1 MTATKIHWQAGKAHV
16 QACITACLRRRTV
29 LASLALGVLLLGAC
43 TGDQSVL
50 LPPQPPVRPPARDF
64 ALQRASEREHQRML
78 ALFGGEYRAPVTK
91 ALLDQI
97 IQRLTKAS
105 TNPGQSYDVVLLN
118 SPVPNAFALPGGQVY
133 LTRGLLV
140 LINDTAEAAAVLS
153 HEMAH
158 VIARHAGE
166 RDELQ
171 RRNKLFGQVNA
182 QVLNTQVLNAQSD
195 ASSGGASSSLARF
208 SRQQELEADGIGVR
222 LLAGAGYDP
231 YAASRML
238 TSLSRIAS
246 QASAGRGDS
255 GSGPAMQSSHPSNP
269 DRITRILSAA
279 RQISAPGIGERNR
292 DAWLTAIDGT
302 AFGSDP
308 REGVVRGR
316 RYINSSLG
324 ISFVAPDGM
333 ALEASVDYVLGS
345 AANGRQVM
353 RFEGVVLDGR
363 QSLEAYAASGWLQ
376 GMETSDV
383 RTTTIAGNEAALARG
398 KGANWDFRL
407 AAIRIENRVY
417 RFIVAQ
423 SGEGDLDRAFQVL
436 TDSFQ
441 KLPADELRKTGL
453 MRVRTVTAAAGSTS
467 EDLAQR
473 MALADRSLDQ
483 FLVINGLER
492 QGSLQPGARYKIVSE

>member
-1 MTATKIHWQAGKAHV
+1 MSD
-16 QACITACLRRRTV
+16 ACILLPAGPRRRGIIASLV
-29 LASLALGVLLLGAC
+29 LASALCLGAC

-50 LPPQPPVRPPARDF
+50 LPPQPPVRPPASDF
-64 ALQRASEREHQRML
+64 ALQRTGEREHQRML
-78 ALFGGEYRAPVTK
+78 ALFGGEYRAPATK

-97 IQRLTKAS
+97 MLRLAKAS
-105 TNPGQSYDVVLLN
+105 TNPGQNYDVVLLN

-133 LTRGLLV
+133 LTRGLLA
-140 LINDTAEAAAVLS
+140 LINDTAEAAAVLA

-182 QVLNTQVLNAQSD
+182 QVLNTQAD
-195 ASSGGASSSLARF
+195 ASSGGASASLARF
-208 SRQQELEADGIGVR
+208 SRQQELEADSIGVR
-222 LLAGAGYDP
+222 LLAAAGYDP

-238 TSLSRIAS
+238 TNLSRIAA
-246 QASAGRGDS
+246 QAAAGRGDA

-269 DRITRILSAA
+269 DRIARILVAA

-292 DAWLTAIDGT
+292 DAWLTVVDGI

-333 ALEASVDYVLGS
+333 ALDASVDYVLGS
-345 AANGRQVM
+345 SANGRQVL

-423 SGEGDLDRAFQVL
+423 SGEGDLDRSFQVL

-441 KLPADELRKTGL
+441 KLPVDELRKTGL
-453 MRVRTVTAAAGSTS
+453 MRVRMVTASGGSTS
-467 EDLAQR
+467 EELAQR
-473 MALADRSLDQ
+473 MTLAERSLDQ
-483 FLVINGLER
+483 FLVINGLDR
-492 QGSLQPGARYKIVSE
+492 QSPLQTGTRYKVVSD

>member
-1 MTATKIHWQAGKAHV
+1 MSQASTFFQVGS
-16 QACITACLRRRTV
+16 RRRLMMSGLV
-29 LASLALGVLLLGAC
+29 LGVLFLGAC

-50 LPPQPPVRPPARDF
+50 LPPQPPVRPPASDF
-64 ALQRASEREHQRML
+64 ALQRISEREHQRML
-78 ALFGGEYRAPVTK
+78 ALFGGEYRAPATK

-105 TNPGQSYDVVLLN
+105 TNPGQTYDVILLN
-118 SPVPNAFALPGGQVY
+118 SPVPNAFALPGGQLY

-182 QVLNTQVLNAQSD
+182 QVLNAPADSPSSGA
-195 ASSGGASSSLARF
+195 ASSLSRF
-208 SRQQELEADGIGVR
+208 SRQQELEADSIGVR
-222 LLAGAGYDP
+222 LLAAAGYDP

-238 TSLSRIAS
+238 TTLSRSAS
-246 QASAGRGDS
+246 QAAAGGGDP
-255 GSGPAMQSSHPSNP
+255 GSSPAMQNSHPSNP
-269 DRITRILSAA
+269 DRIARILSGA

-292 DAWLTAIDGT
+292 DAWLTVIDGI

-316 RYINSSLG
+316 RYINSSLS
-324 ISFVAPDGM
+324 ISFTAPEGM
-333 ALEASVDYVLGS
+333 TLDASVDYVLGS
-345 AANGRQVM
+345 TANGRQVM

-441 KLPADELRKTGL
+441 KLPADEARKTGL
-453 MRVRTVTAAAGSTS
+453 MRVRTVTASAGSTS
-467 EDLAQR
+467 EELAQR
-473 MALADRSLDQ
+473 MSLAERSLDQ
-483 FLVINGLER
+483 FFVINGLDR
-492 QGSLQPGARYKIVSE
+492 QSALQPGTRYKIVSE